1 MEDCKVIFLINDHV
15 DNCQHT
21 AYDISNTCL
30 KSNMLDLMRPYNM
43 TKVIALEKVE
53 KSLTTEEECRAT
65 WWIENKTILF
75 FQFILHFICYLLS
88 PAEFSGHEN
97 KFRQVTWAM
106 CLNTAVQ
113 RKNKQMWNRLVIKIS
128 VTIRYETVE
137 INVRSKA
144 AAMGSLI

>member
-65 WWIENKTILF
+65 
-75 FQFILHFICYLLS
+75 
-88 PAEFSGHEN
+88 
-97 KFRQVTWAM
+97 
-106 CLNTAVQ
+106 
-113 RKNKQMWNRLVIKIS
+113 
-128 VTIRYETVE
+128 
-137 INVRSKA
+137 
-144 AAMGSLI
+144 